1 MEKKRELIQLLTA
14 PDDVRQE
21 DGDDT
26 MRWHEALDFAKA
38 NYMVCSLWS
47 IHELLELHC
56 VCVAL
61 SLSINDLITSCV

>member
-14 PDDVRQE
+14 PDDVRQ